1 MSCFYL
7 EFNFLIKRVSIL
19 CFFYL
24 ITFPVFA
31 VEKNSKEITE
41 EIEVHS
47 SKTNLSTASITKASQ
62 SKNSSSKNLNSQN
75 VNSQNVNSQKKPLI
89 IESQVKGSQ
98 EQPNVIYIMPWQGIA
113 EPIMIEGN
121 KQKIALPN
129 FKPINPKTFKKQAA
143 LFYSVNTKNK

>member
-1 MSCFYL
+1 MSYFYI

-19 CFFYL
+19 LCFFYL
-24 ITFPVFA
+24 IIFPVFA

-41 EIEVHS
+41 VVEAHS
-47 SKTNLSTASITKASQ
+47 SKANPSMAIQ
-62 SKNSSSKNLNSQN
+62 SKTLNSQI
-75 VNSQNVNSQKKPLI
+75 VNSQKKPLI

-113 EPIMIEGN
+113 EPIIIEGN

-129 FKPINPKTFKKQAA
+129 FKPINPKAFKKQAS
-143 LFYSVNTKNK
+143 LFYSVNAKNK